1 MCHGVIG
8 TPFPRPQDIIR
19 TFSLIPLPPR
29 HWQDRQSRI
38 SMKENKTNNTI
49 PLKNAAFAAFLAWF
63 LPGLGHLY
71 QGRKVKAA
79 IYAVCIL
86 GLFIFGA
93 LLASGKC
100 GIARCVYISMSPGP
114 GAGVRYYYF
123 AQVWVGAPALPAV
136 AQYLSDPTG
145 SKQAA
150 HGFMAPPMQVTPESR
165 GYSENDC
172 SIDNIRK
179 KLNRRFEIGTLMTTM
194 AGLLNI
200 FAIFDALY
208 GPVNEEE
215 EERNRQK
222 KLEEKRKRQR
232 AKRRK
237 GEDAAEM

>member
-1 MCHGVIG
+1 
-8 TPFPRPQDIIR
+8 
-19 TFSLIPLPPR
+19 
-29 HWQDRQSRI
+29 
-38 SMKENKTNNTI
+38 MKEKKTDHVV

-71 QGRKVKAA
+71 QGRKAKAA

-86 GLFIFGA
+86 GLFFFGA

-100 GIARCVYISMSPGP
+100 GVARCVYISMSPGP

-123 AQVWVGAPALPAV
+123 AQVWAGAPALPALV
-136 AQYLSDPTG
+136 QYLNDPTG
-145 SKQAA
+145 VKQAA
-150 HGFMAPPMQVTPESR
+150 NGFMAPPIQVTPGSR
-165 GYSENDC
+165 GYSENEP

>member
-1 MCHGVIG
+1 M
-8 TPFPRPQDIIR
+8 RQDI
-19 TFSLIPLPPR
+19 SLIPFPAATG
-29 HWQDRQSRI
+29 WNNKTKA
-38 SMKENKTNNTI
+38 MKEKKTDHVV

-71 QGRKVKAA
+71 QGRKAKAA

-86 GLFIFGA
+86 GLFFFGA

-100 GIARCVYISMSPGP
+100 GVARCVYISMSPGP

-123 AQVWVGAPALPAV
+123 AQVWTGAPALPAV
-136 AQYLSDPTG
+136 IQYLNDPTG
-145 SKQAA
+145 SKQTAN
-150 HGFMAPPMQVTPESR
+150 GFMAPPMQVTPECR
-165 GYSENDC
+165 GYSENSC

-222 KLEEKRKRQR
+222 KLAEKRKRQR
-232 AKRRK
+232 VKRRK
-237 GEDAAEM
+237 SEEAAEM